1 MCCLGHLMIWR
12 RFIYTLGLVLV
23 VSTIAFSLLVN
34 AEGIN
39 ACECDE
45 STSAD
50 ERFSEASAVFLGRV
64 VKIYFEDWPFDI
76 DSALVPPDEPLTVEF
91 RVRSVWKGEVSEIM
105 SVSTARSEPC
115 GYPFGMH
122 GDYLVYA
129 DGEQGALEV
138 LACGGT
144 KRFDEAQED
153 LISLGE
159 GDSPVSSER
168 RVIKPA
174 TLDCF
179 ASAQSARNQLISW
192 PLGLIAGI
200 AWVGLRKR
208 RRRR

>member
-1 MCCLGHLMIWR
+1 MMR
-12 RFIYTLGLVLV
+12 RKFTYASGL
-23 VSTIAFSLLVN
+23 LLVISII
-34 AEGIN
+34 ALSVFVDSGSIY
-39 ACECDE
+39 ACECVETD
-45 STSAD
+45 STD
-50 ERFSEASAVFLGRV
+50 ERKDEASAVFLGRV

-129 DGEQGALEV
+129 DGDQEALEV

-153 LISLGE
+153 LFSLGE
-159 GDSPVSSER
+159 GYLPAPSER

-179 ASAQSARNQLISW
+179 ASAQSARHQLISW

-200 AWVGLRKR
+200 AWVGVRKR

>member
-1 MCCLGHLMIWR
+1 MMR
-12 RFIYTLGLVLV
+12 RKLTYTLGLVLV
-23 VSTIAFSLLVN
+23 ISTIAFSLLVN
-34 AEGIN
+34 VEGIN

-129 DGEQGALEV
+129 DGDQGALEV

-153 LISLGE
+153 LNALGE
-159 GDSPVSSER
+159 GYSPETAER
-168 RVIKPA
+168 AVIKPA

-179 ASAQSARNQLISW
+179 ASAKSARHQLVSW

-200 AWVGLRKR
+200 AWIGIRKR
-208 RRRR
+208 RRPR